1 MRQWKLSH
9 PGRKESQT
17 NLNFSYAETCS
28 QRQGNNEFWTFYFQE
43 DPSGARRTFNF
54 FGDDVA
60 VWFGKW
66 VHLVASSDGWQ
77 NGVTRSSP
85 EFEAAIYQDAVAA
98 SGSDALPH
106 GSSWADDA
114 AGKASRI
121 RPFAEESQDAVAPI
135 GKGFHGGFMLLAPG
149 QLQAAHLVPALDA
162 RYPGVPWISFKA
174 SYLPLFV
181 TEVGAHCFEDKIA
194 ARSKCMRT
202 DGCGGINR
210 QHDECGGS
218 GWTLRGSATPVT
230 QELPTCLELGQAQVC
245 TCEVLNRGAIPA
257 IPARKAPSPSS
268 STGQLL
274 WFGCYF
280 AWYSIRSALSPDLDL
295 VRSMKDTFSLLVLMM
310 TIWYLTLLVA
320 YHRVFHRLFAKCRRS
335 GASGA
340 VAGASGCITGGL
352 SVGTHAGLVVAAALY
367 TDWMSGV
374 LHVVLDNPILNTWPI
389 IGPEARAFQGHHFD
403 PTGVAR
409 GPILDMVRE
418 DHSLVF
424 LVLTVFAIGRP
435 TSAALLTFGLHFCWM
450 THLMMASHR
459 WSHTHPK
466 YLPSVVRA
474 MQDAGVIMSIKH
486 HSKHHASYDSNFC
499 IFSGICNPLLNVIVK
514 YLVPWQSP
522 LWVFILGFFI
532 SLPVVGTNDSIQM
545 WAKNQASRVISCL
558 VRLVTRYK
566 VIVTRQQLADGVRAA
581 ERAGNRRG
589 FTVTYNGQQ
598 VSTAGTRVG
607 AAAMAAASMVLA
619 EVSICRTIVASGSS
633 EGMLLFIVT
642 ASGAALACSTFAIA
656 SLALV
661 EGVGRKTKVQDPT
674 FSSTS
679 SHPTSSS
686 LWWDCMSGAQA
697 VISLQQ
703 AQLCPSASHDLRRA
717 LASRDVCWW
726 LHIAVIVLVNAA
738 VISAASFEGYVYSK
752 VTIQVLLGCNVVTST
767 YALGK
772 LPGVTLALENPV
784 LMLFREHWALV
795 PGGLQRLSKRCGCL
809 SVYAPSYAQRCEWS
823 LPL

>member
-28 QRQGNNEFWTFYFQE
+28 QRQGNDAFWTFYFQE
-43 DPSGARRTFNF
+43 DPSGARRTFKF

-60 VWFGKW
+60 DWFGKW

-77 NGVTRSSP
+77 NGVIRSSP
-85 EFEAAIYQDAVAA
+85 EFEAAMYQDAVAA

-114 AGKASRI
+114 AGRASRI
-121 RPFAEESQDAVAPI
+121 RRESQDAVAPI
-135 GKGFHGGFMLLAPG
+135 GKGFYGGFMLLPPG
-149 QLQAAHLVPALDA
+149 QLQAASVVPALDA
-162 RYPGVPWISFKA
+162 RYPGVQGVPWISFKA
-174 SYLPLFV
+174 AYLPSLV
-181 TEVGAHCFEDKIA
+181 TEVGALCFEDKAA

-202 DGCGGINR
+202 GGCGGINR
-210 QHDECGGS
+210 QPDECGGS

-230 QELPTCLELGQAQVC
+230 QELPTCLELGQAHVC
-245 TCEVLNRGAIPA
+245 TCEVLNRGAIHA
-257 IPARKAPSPSS
+257 IIPAREAPSLSS

-274 WFGCYF
+274 WFVCYF
-280 AWYSIRSALSPDLDL
+280 AWYSIRSALSPDVDL

-310 TIWYLTLLVA
+310 TIWYLTLLVT
-320 YHRVFHRLFAKCRRS
+320 YHGVIHRLLARCRRWS
-335 GASGA
+335 SSGA
-340 VAGASGCITGGL
+340 VAGGSGCITGGL

-424 LVLTVFAIGRP
+424 LVLTVFAVGRP
-435 TSAALLTFGLHFCWM
+435 TSAGLLTFGLHFCWM

-486 HSKHHASYDSNFC
+486 HSQHHASYDSNFC
-499 IFSGICNPLLNVIVK
+499 IFSGVCNPLLNVIVK

-522 LWVFILGFFI
+522 LWVFILGVFI
-532 SLPVVGTNDSIQM
+532 SLPVVGTHESIQM
-545 WAKNQASRVISCL
+545 WAKNQALCVISCL
-558 VRLVTRYK
+558 VRLATLYK
-566 VIVTRQQLADGVRAA
+566 ALVTRQQLLPADGVRAA
-581 ERAGNRRG
+581 ERAGNRRV
-589 FTVTYNGQQ
+589 FTVTYKGQQ

-607 AAAMAAASMVLA
+607 AAAMATASMVLA
-619 EVSICRTIVASGSS
+619 EVAICRTIVASGSP
-633 EGMLLFIVT
+633 EGMLLLIVT
-642 ASGAALACSTFAIA
+642 ASGAALGCSTFAVV

-661 EGVGRKTKVQDPT
+661 EGVGEKTKVQDPT
-674 FSSTS
+674 SNST
-679 SHPTSSS
+679 SS
-686 LWWDCMSGAQA
+686 LWWDCMSGARA
-697 VISLQQ
+697 VIRRQQ

-717 LASRDVCWW
+717 LVSRDVCWSM
-726 LHIAVIVLVNAA
+726 HIAVIVLVNAA
-738 VISAASFEGYVYSK
+738 VISAASLEGYVYSK
-752 VTIQVLLGCNVVTST
+752 VMIQVLLGCNVVTVT

-772 LPGVTLALENPV
+772 FPGVTLALENPV

-795 PGGLQRLSKRCGCL
+795 PGGLQRLATRWVCL
-809 SVYAPSYAQRCEWS
+809 SVYAPSYDQRCEWS